1 MLETFFKRYFWTLQ
15 LGVIALSAL
24 LLGAAAN
31 RFGLSRAA
39 DFSVAVPA
47 EGSATRGRQADDQPT
62 LPEPLSEVGFPQREP
77 ERPPN
82 PCEDVECDEG
92 QQCNRQTGQCEAT
105 EPVAEEEESEDGP
118 CPDTDISIQLAGT
131 MVADDPAWSVA
142 VLHNAS
148 ESKTEFVRIGD
159 ELMAQA
165 TVTAIG
171 RNRVMLLRDG
181 RRECL
186 RPEAFRQAAA
196 ARAERQPAVARPS
209 RTTGNR
215 GGNSGGDNEEEQSTE
230 DIARSSVE
238 RTGPNEYSIDREALD
253 AVINDNSALREQAP
267 RVSPHYR
274 DGRPNGFRLSGL
286 RSDSIFS
293 QIGIRNGDVIHSVN
307 GQVIDSPQRAMQL
320 YQQLQ
325 QTGNVALVVERGGRQ
340 QTINYAIQ

>member
-15 LGVIALSAL
+15 LGAIALSTL
-24 LLGAAAN
+24 LFGAAVN

-39 DFSVAVPA
+39 GFSVAVPA
-47 EGSATRGRQADDQPT
+47 EGSATSPRQADDQLQ
-62 LPEPLSEVGFPQREP
+62 LPEPLSPVGFPQPEP
-77 ERPPN
+77 TTPPN
-82 PCEDVECDEG
+82 PCEDVECEEG
-92 QQCNRQTGQCEAT
+92 QRCNPQTGQCEAE
-105 EPVAEEEESEDGP
+105 EPQVDEEQLDADGP

-142 VLHNAS
+142 VLHNATDN
-148 ESKTEFVRIGD
+148 KTEFVRIGD

-165 TVTAIG
+165 TVTAID

-196 ARAERQPAVARPS
+196 ARAAREPAVARP
-209 RTTGNR
+209 TR
-215 GGNSGGDNEEEQSTE
+215 GSTQRAERETNSDRSIEEV
-230 DIARSSVE
+230 ARNSVE
-238 RTGPNEYSIDREALD
+238 RTGPNSYSIDREALD
-253 AVINDNSALREQAP
+253 AVIGNNAELREQAP

-325 QTGNVALVVERGGRQ
+325 QTGDVALVIERGGRQ